1 MDGCASCCSL
11 DADLISAHKS
21 AEICQWEWLAQRGTE
36 SDCVSVAID
45 LSRQKPWTG
54 LEEQWLW
61 EKKQN
66 FIFLCNKKIS
76 KILPKPTLNKLKGE
90 GAVTAEREA

>member
-1 MDGCASCCSL
+1 
-11 DADLISAHKS
+11 
-21 AEICQWEWLAQRGTE
+21 
-36 SDCVSVAID
+36 V
-45 LSRQKPWTG
+45 
-54 LEEQWLW
+54 QWLW

-66 FIFLCNKKIS
+66 FIFLCNKKMS